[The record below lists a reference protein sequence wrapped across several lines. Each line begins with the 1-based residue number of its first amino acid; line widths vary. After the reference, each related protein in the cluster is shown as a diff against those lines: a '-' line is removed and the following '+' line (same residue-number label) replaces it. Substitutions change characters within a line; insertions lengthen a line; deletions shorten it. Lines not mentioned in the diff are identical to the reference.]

1 MFERRLSVSSSVQC
15 GVGGVLTVWVDV
27 MDTQVPKKKR
37 KKKKKK
43 KKEGS
48 VGQRVGRQQSKGWMT
63 WEKGKSSSRMM
74 NLDNFSDPPAN
85 GVAPVLLIE
94 SCCCVSYFIFA
105 VS

>member
-1 MFERRLSVSSSVQC
+1 
-15 GVGGVLTVWVDV
+15 VWVDV

-48 VGQRVGRQQSKGWMT
+48 VGQRVGRQQSKGMDDV
-63 WEKGKSSSRMM
+63 GKRKK
-74 NLDNFSDPPAN
+74 FQSDDELGQLLRSPAN
-85 GVAPVLLIE
+85 GVAAVLLIE
-94 SCCCVSYFIFA
+94 FCCCVSYFIFT

>member
-1 MFERRLSVSSSVQC
+1 
-15 GVGGVLTVWVDV
+15 

-37 KKKKKK
+37 KKKKK

-48 VGQRVGRQQSKGWMT
+48 VGQRVGRQQSMT

-85 GVAPVLLIE
+85 GVVAAVLLIE
-94 SCCCVSYFIFA
+94 FCCCCVSYFIFT